1 MNDGPAEV
9 AAREWCTGMNSG
21 SEIGAGAGVKV
32 CCRGG
37 AGLNGAGAGA
47 GAGAKVCCCGG
58 AGLNGAGAGVKVC

>member
-1 MNDGPAEV
+1 MNDGPVEV
-9 AAREWCTGMNSG
+9 AAREWCTGINSG
-21 SEIGAGAGVKV
+21 SGAGVKV

-47 GAGAKVCCCGG
+47 GAGTKVCCCGG